1 MFTPATAHL
10 AVSQVMKCV
19 LEVISDSLSK
29 PSPMPVSPECLET
42 LQGGRSQRLEEEL
55 GGQGVGG

>member
-1 MFTPATAHL
+1 
-10 AVSQVMKCV
+10 
-19 LEVISDSLSK
+19 
-29 PSPMPVSPECLET
+29 MPVSPECLET